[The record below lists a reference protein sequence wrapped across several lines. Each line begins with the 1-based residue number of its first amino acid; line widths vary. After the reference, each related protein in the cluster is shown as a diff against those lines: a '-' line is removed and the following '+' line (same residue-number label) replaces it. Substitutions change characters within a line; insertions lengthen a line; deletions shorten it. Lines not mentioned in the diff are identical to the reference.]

1 LQLKKGCCPKT
12 TRKKNLDEA
21 LICILQKFIK
31 SDNSFKGIAD
41 GSCVGRGYKNLD
53 ANI

>member
-1 LQLKKGCCPKT
+1 LQLKGCCPKT

-21 LICILQKFIK
+21 LICILQKFMK
-31 SDNSFKGIAD
+31 SDNLYRIIAD
-41 GSCVGRGYKNLD
+41 GSCMGRGDKNFD